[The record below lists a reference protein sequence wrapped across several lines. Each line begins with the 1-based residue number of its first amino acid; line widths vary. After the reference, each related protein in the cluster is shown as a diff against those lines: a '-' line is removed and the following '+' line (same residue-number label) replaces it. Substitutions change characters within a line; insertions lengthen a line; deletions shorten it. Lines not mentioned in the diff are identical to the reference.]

1 MKLFNILPL
10 IIVAFAL
17 GFGCAPSDETVEEK
31 PPVVFQGKMDS
42 RFYGSWKAD
51 ASGSIYTFNEDGS
64 YKLSGKVKT
73 QGGSFDNNS
82 SGSWLVDGE
91 KLLIKDQNGNV
102 VPYAVELKGK
112 TLSLSLT
119 GSLKNKT
126 VLNKQ

>member
-1 MKLFNILPL
+1 MKLFK
-10 IIVAFAL
+10 IVALTVIASIL
-17 GFGCAPSDETVEEK
+17 SFGCAPSDETVEEK
-31 PPVVFQGKMDS
+31 PPVVFQGKADP
-42 RFYGSWKAD
+42 RFFGSWKAD
-51 ASGSIYTFNEDGS
+51 GSGSIYTFNEDGS
-64 YKLSGKVKT
+64 YKLSGRVKT

-82 SGSWLVDGE
+82 AGSWLVDGE